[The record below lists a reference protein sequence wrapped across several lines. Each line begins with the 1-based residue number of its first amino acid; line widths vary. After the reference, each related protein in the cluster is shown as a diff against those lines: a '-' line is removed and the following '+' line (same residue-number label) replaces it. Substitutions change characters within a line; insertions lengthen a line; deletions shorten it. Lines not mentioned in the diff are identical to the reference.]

1 MKRRFLIPVMVG
13 IFAPIWGVVV
23 LTREPAPAQQ
33 PAPGQEPTQAAPAG
47 PVPHIVFDSATIN
60 VGDVV
65 HGQDALATFTYK
77 NTGDAPLHILSAKP
91 G

>member
-1 MKRRFLIPVMVG
+1 MKRRYLIPVVVG
-13 IFAPIWGVVV
+13 MFAPLWGVVV

-33 PAPGQEPTQAAPAG
+33 PAPAQEPAQAAPAG
-47 PVPHIVFDSATIN
+47 PSPHIVFDTVTVSL
-60 VGDVV
+60 GDVV
-65 HGQDALATFTYK
+65 HGQDAVATFAYK